1 MVPDGAAI
9 PLSVNHVPA
18 APGEEIANSITHG
31 VGAALSV
38 AGLVVMVVVAA
49 LRGTSWHV
57 VACAVYGA
65 SLVLLYLCSTLY
77 HGLANG
83 RAKRLFQIL
92 DHSSIYFL
100 IAGTYTPF
108 TLVTLRGAWGWA
120 MFGVIW
126 TLAVVGIVFK
136 CFFIGQWRVLSTTV
150 YVLMGWFAVV
160 AMRPLLQ
167 ALPWQGFLWLLAGG
181 LFYTVGV
188 VFFAWRQRY
197 SHTIWHLFVLA
208 GSGCHFFAVYRFVLF
223 QAV

>member
-1 MVPDGAAI
+1 MSADQVQAA
-9 PLSVNHVPA
+9 L
-18 APGEEIANSITHG
+18 GEEIANSITHG

-38 AGLVVMVVVAA
+38 AGLVVLVVVAA

-65 SLVLLYLCSTLY
+65 SLVLLYLSSTLY

-92 DHSSIYFL
+92 DHSSIYIL

-136 CFFIGQWRVLSTTV
+136 CFFVGQWRVLSTTV

-160 AMRPLLQ
+160 AIRPLLQ

-188 VFFAWRQRY
+188 VFFAWRRKY

>member
-1 MVPDGAAI
+1 MSADQVQAA
-9 PLSVNHVPA
+9 L
-18 APGEEIANSITHG
+18 GEEIANSITHG

-65 SLVLLYLCSTLY
+65 SLVLLYLSSTLY

-92 DHSSIYFL
+92 DHSSIYIL

-160 AMRPLLQ
+160 AIRPLLR

-188 VFFAWRQRY
+188 VFFAWRRKY